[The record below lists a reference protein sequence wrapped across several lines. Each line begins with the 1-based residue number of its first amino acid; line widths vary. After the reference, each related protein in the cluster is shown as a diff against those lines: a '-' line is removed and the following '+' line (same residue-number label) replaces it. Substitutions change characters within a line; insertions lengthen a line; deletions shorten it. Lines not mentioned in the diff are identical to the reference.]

1 VVLSPGRRREEGGE
15 RREEKGG
22 GRREEGGEGREER
35 GGRREERGGRRE
47 EGGQGTWNAR
57 PVYISKSGA
66 GDFEVNS
73 SRRIL

>member
-1 VVLSPGRRREEGGE
+1 MVLSPGRRREEGGE

-22 GRREEGGEGREER
+22 GRREEGGEG
-35 GGRREERGGRRE
+35 REERGGRRE